1 MLQQSIAATVWV
13 TQSEQL
19 ILQDQATMTQF
30 NQHQQELQGI
40 SKEQKKL
47 QQHDLKKSN
56 AAFDT
61 LNNTFQKYGPENT

>member
-1 MLQQSIAATVWV
+1 M
-13 TQSEQL
+13 

-30 NQHQQELQGI
+30 NQHQQKLQGI

-47 QQHDLKKSN
+47 QEHDLKKSN

-61 LNNTFQKYGPENT
+61 LNNTFQKYEPENT